1 MKRIAV
7 ALGLLLSLAQ
17 AQASEPLE
25 NAWRTSWDGTLY
37 GYAVSQHLNSNSVLN
52 PGNAI
57 ARLGERSE
65 VAELRANL
73 KAENE
78 TLRLTARPIVSVRAT
93 HNAFGTEQE
102 SDAYFSQWQLRAG
115 VAEGWN
121 VAGGRDV
128 LNWGPAQFRSPS
140 SPFYFDNGR
149 SDPMSELVGMDSL
162 KASWTPNRQTGLSL
176 VRVFRTGEGSDR
188 PAGWQDPWRNSWLAK
203 LDHRGDDW
211 AVGAVVAKAADRPAF
226 YGAHGQL
233 TLNDALMLYGEIG
246 SSVLARSLRAT
257 SDPTQAFTVLANSPR
272 RTTALAGAS
281 WTFENGQSLAAEYL
295 HDGHGYT
302 RAQERA
308 YFQRAA
314 SEPANAAANTAAIAL
329 ALRPRLLGRDYVH
342 FVWQSNLMDEGGFW
356 RLMYTRNLTDHGQE
370 ISAYGETTLTTRISA
385 YVMAVLPH
393 GHGDQEAAALID
405 RRLTLGVKIALP

>member
-1 MKRIAV
+1 MKRLAV
-7 ALGLLLSLAQ
+7 VLCLMMSLVSTSVA
-17 AQASEPLE
+17 EPLE
-25 NAWRTSWDGTLY
+25 NGWRTSWDGMLY
-37 GYAVSQHLNSNSVLN
+37 GYAVSQHLRSGSVLN
-52 PGNAI
+52 PGNTI

-93 HNAFGTEQE
+93 HNTFGTRQE
-102 SDAYFSQWQLRAG
+102 NDAYFSQWQLRAG

-121 VAGGRDV
+121 VAAGRDV

-149 SDPMSELVGMDSL
+149 SDPMSELIGMDSL
-162 KASWTPNRQTGLSL
+162 KASWTPDRQTGLSL
-176 VRVFRTGEGSDR
+176 ARIFRTGEGADR
-188 PAGWQDPWRNSWLAK
+188 PAGWHDPWHASWLAK
-203 LDHRGDDW
+203 LDHRGGDW
-211 AVGAVVAKAADRPAF
+211 ALGTVIAKAPDRPAF

-233 TLNDALMLYGEIG
+233 TLNDALMIYGEIG
-246 SSVLARSLRAT
+246 SSVLARSLQAS
-257 SDPTQAFTVLANSPR
+257 SDPAQPFTVLARSPR

-308 YFQRAA
+308 YFLRAA
-314 SEPANAAANTAAIAL
+314 NEPAIAL

-342 FVWQSNLMDEGGFW
+342 FVWQSNLMDEDGFW
-356 RLMYTRNLTDHGQE
+356 RLMYTRNLTDRGQE

-385 YVMAVLPH
+385 YAMAVLPH
-393 GHGDQEAAALID
+393 GHGDQESAALID
-405 RRLTLGVKIALP
+405 RRLILGVKIALP